1 MYEKEIVE
9 VLVRVKKIEYYDR
22 IMLLIGEKFAKMVKV
37 GETIEDWL
45 RTRLIARVTASL
57 GSSDLLK
64 KNKICVCYLL

>member
-37 GETIEDWL
+37 GETIED
-45 RTRLIARVTASL
+45 
-57 GSSDLLK
+57 
-64 KNKICVCYLL
+64 